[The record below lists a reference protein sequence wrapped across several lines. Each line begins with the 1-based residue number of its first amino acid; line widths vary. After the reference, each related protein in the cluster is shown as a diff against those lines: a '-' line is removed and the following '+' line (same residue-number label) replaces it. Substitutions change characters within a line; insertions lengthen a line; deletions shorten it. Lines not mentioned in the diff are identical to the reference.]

1 MTKEFLK
8 EKIFT
13 ILMILLSLGIVIMD
27 ITKGDTSHMVWWL
40 VIAGLN
46 VITLVRDYMREK
58 KK

>member
-1 MTKEFLK
+1 MKEFLK

-27 ITKGDTSHMVWWL
+27 ITKGDTSHMVWCL
-40 VIAGLN
+40 LIAGLN
-46 VITLVRDYMREK
+46 VVTLVRDYLREK

>member
-13 ILMILLSLGIVIMD
+13 VLMILLSLGIVIMD

-40 VIAGLN
+40 LIAGLN
-46 VITLVRDYMREK
+46 VVTLVRDYLREK

>member
-27 ITKGDTSHMVWWL
+27 ITKGATSHMVWWL
-40 VIAGLN
+40 LIAGLN
-46 VITLVRDYMREK
+46 VVTLVRDYLREK

>member
-40 VIAGLN
+40 LIAALN
-46 VITLVRDYMREK
+46 VITLVRDYLREK

>member
-1 MTKEFLK
+1 MKEFLK

-13 ILMILLSLGIVIMD
+13 VLMILLSLGIVIMD

-40 VIAGLN
+40 LIAGLN
-46 VITLVRDYMREK
+46 VVTLVRDYLREK

>member
-8 EKIFT
+8 EKVFT
-13 ILMILLSLGIVIMD
+13 VLMILLSLGIEIMD

>member
-13 ILMILLSLGIVIMD
+13 ILMILLSIGIVIMD
-27 ITKGDTSHMVWWL
+27 IAKGDTSHMVWWL

-46 VITLVRDYMREK
+46 VFTLVRDYLREK

>member
-1 MTKEFLK
+1 MKEFLK

-27 ITKGDTSHMVWWL
+27 IVKGDTSQMVWWL
-40 VIAGLN
+40 LIAALN
-46 VITLVRDYMREK
+46 VITLVRDYLREK

>member
-27 ITKGDTSHMVWWL
+27 ITKGDTSHMVRWL
-40 VIAGLN
+40 LIAGLN
-46 VITLVRDYMREK
+46 VVTLVRDYLREK

>member
-8 EKIFT
+8 EKVFT
-13 ILMILLSLGIVIMD
+13 VLMILLSLGIVIMD

-40 VIAGLN
+40 LIAGLN
-46 VITLVRDYMREK
+46 VVTLVRDYLREK

>member
-27 ITKGDTSHMVWWL
+27 IVKGDTSHMVWWL
-40 VIAGLN
+40 LIAGLN
-46 VITLVRDYMREK
+46 VVTLVRDYLREK

>member
-13 ILMILLSLGIVIMD
+13 VLMILLSLRIVIMD

-40 VIAGLN
+40 LIAGLN
-46 VITLVRDYMREK
+46 VVTLVRDYLREK

>member
-1 MTKEFLK
+1 MKEFLK

-13 ILMILLSLGIVIMD
+13 ILMILLSIGIVIMD
-27 ITKGDTSHMVWWL
+27 IAKGDTSHMVWWL

-46 VITLVRDYMREK
+46 VFTLVRDYLREK

>member
-1 MTKEFLK
+1 MKEFLK

-13 ILMILLSLGIVIMD
+13 ILMILLSIGIVIMD
-27 ITKGDTSHMVWWL
+27 IARGDTSHMVWWL

-46 VITLVRDYMREK
+46 VFTLVRDYLREK

>member
-13 ILMILLSLGIVIMD
+13 VLMILLSLGIVIMD

-40 VIAGLN
+40 LIAGLN
-46 VITLVRDYMREK
+46 AVTLVRDYLREK

>member
-46 VITLVRDYMREK
+46 VITLVRDYLRE
-58 KK
+58 

>member
-13 ILMILLSLGIVIMD
+13 VLMILLSLGIVIMD

-46 VITLVRDYMREK
+46 VFTLVRDYLREK

>member
-13 ILMILLSLGIVIMD
+13 ILMILLSIGIVIMD
-27 ITKGDTSHMVWWL
+27 IARGDTSHMVWWL

-46 VITLVRDYMREK
+46 VFTLVRDYLREK